1 MPKLLD
7 QVRAQMRVRHY
18 SLKTERAYVG
28 WIRRYIVFHGLRHPG
43 EMRAAAWIV
52 LPNKVNPVFSYC
64 CLAQNHRGRCF

>member
-1 MPKLLD
+1 MPELLE
-7 QVRAQMRVRHY
+7 QVRDCLRLRHY
-18 SLKTERAYVG
+18 SYATEKTYVY

-64 CLAQNHRGRCF
+64 CLDQNHRGRCF